1 MTGAGD
7 VWSSFT
13 CDPRLPEHAPLRAS
27 DADREVVHQVLTEAY
42 ADGRLDREEFDVRS
56 TDVISART
64 LGELPPLMADL
75 VPERALATRGK
86 AALVSAGPDELRRLA
101 EAEWDSARRAA
112 VMSFVAP
119 TLICWAIWLAVNF
132 GESYAHAFPWPLI
145 VMAATGVHLVRTM
158 VNKQEFIAEGM
169 KALEKRQL
177 KALKPRRSK
186 DGDSQA

>member
-1 MTGAGD
+1 MTGPSDA
-7 VWSSFT
+7 WLSFSH
-13 CDPRLPEHAPLRAS
+13 DPRDPGNAALRAS
-27 DADREVVHQVLTEAY
+27 DQDRGLVHEVVTEAY
-42 ADGRLDREEFDVRS
+42 ADGRLDREEYDARS
-56 TDVISART
+56 ESVAAART
-64 LGELPPLMADL
+64 LGDLPPLMVDL

-132 GESYAHAFPWPLI
+132 GESYADAFPWPLI

-158 VNKQEFIAEGM
+158 VNKQEFIAAEV
-169 KALEKRQL
+169 KALEKQQA